1 MAHVHS
7 RCPAQGHTDQ
17 SRPVAHPPADIGGR
31 LLMRHQPVVARRNL
45 VAESRETRRQRHAPR
60 YGLARI
66 VVEFTA
72 REQHVLAVFH
82 QPHMNMQA
90 GARLPRRYLWGEGDI
105 ESLAPGQVSDNP
117 FGDNQL
123 VGGLHGGD
131 RQELYLVLLI
141 EQAVLLEVA
150 HLRVSVFDM
159 PACSGDILHALL
171 SEGSHLRIGR
181 TLMIAVLVTGLEV
194 VLSLL
199 DDIIFQL
206 SHSLEVH
213 PRDSAK

>member
-1 MAHVHS
+1 
-7 RCPAQGHTDQ
+7 
-17 SRPVAHPPADIGGR
+17 
-31 LLMRHQPVVARRNL
+31 
-45 VAESRETRRQRHAPR
+45 
-60 YGLARI
+60 
-66 VVEFTA
+66 
-72 REQHVLAVFH
+72 
-82 QPHMNMQA
+82 MQA

-105 ESLAPGQVSDNP
+105 EPLAPCQVPDHP

-123 VGGLHGGD
+123 VGSLHGRNG
-131 RQELYLVLLI
+131 QELYLVLLI

-150 HLRVSVFDM
+150 HLRVPVFDM
-159 PACSGDILHALL
+159 PACPGDILHTLL

-199 DDIIFQL
+199 DDIIFQF

-213 PRDSAK
+213 PRDSAE